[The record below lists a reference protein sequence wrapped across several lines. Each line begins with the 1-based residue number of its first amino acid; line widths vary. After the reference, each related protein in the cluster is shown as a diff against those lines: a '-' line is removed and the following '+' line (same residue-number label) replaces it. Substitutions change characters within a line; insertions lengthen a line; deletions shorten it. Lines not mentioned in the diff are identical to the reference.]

1 MDLYKK
7 FNKNILDIARITK
20 KNKVLLSVS
29 GGPDSLVMFDLS
41 LRLREEFGIE
51 FGVFHLDHQLREE
64 SEAEAEMVKKI
75 CEENKVEYWVEK
87 EDISKLKTKNTG
99 SIEAIAREVRFKYL
113 SQIYFNN
120 KFDGVLTGHQAD
132 DQIETVLFNL
142 FRGSGL
148 EGLSGMNVVSNY
160 QKMLLIK
167 PLLNIWRKEIE
178 AYCTEKGLN
187 PNIDKSNFTL
197 EYTRNRI
204 RNELIPYLEEHFNN
218 SIKPTLFET
227 INIISDEHKFIN
239 EIVNN
244 SLAELIVESGEE
256 YLDLDIKRLYN
267 EDISIQRRIIR
278 KAISQVKG
286 NLDGIYQ
293 KHINILTDAIKYE
306 VETDK
311 TGKTYQLPAGFK
323 CRIEYNIISFRSE
336 SWYNNISTYNRVF
349 NNSGE
354 FLLPDGSCFIF
365 KEFAINDINWG
376 EASEDKKVFI
386 DYDEVNW
393 PLILRHRKKGDRF
406 KPLNMQG
413 TKKVKDFFI
422 DAKVPQHIRDRIPIL
437 VDGNGRIIWIVGERI
452 DDRFKITS
460 KTQKLLM
467 LKYELGKK
475 GEF

>member
-1 MDLYKK
+1 MDLYKTFK
-7 FNKNILDIARITK
+7 KNILDIAGITK
-20 KNKVLLSVS
+20 ENKLLLSVS

-41 LRLREEFGIE
+41 LRLRNEFEIE

-75 CEENKVEYWVEK
+75 CKENAVESWIEK
-87 EDISKLKTKNTG
+87 EDISKLNTKSTG
-99 SIEAIAREVRFKYL
+99 SIEAIAREVRFEYL
-113 SQIYFNN
+113 SKIYFTNE
-120 KFDGVLTGHQAD
+120 FDGVLTGHQAD

-148 EGLSGMNVVSNY
+148 AGLSGMNVASNY

-167 PLLNIWRKEIE
+167 PLLKIWRKEIE
-178 AYCTEKGLN
+178 SYCIEKGLS

-197 EYTRNRI
+197 QYTRNRI
-204 RNELIPYLEEHFNN
+204 RNELIPYLEEYFND
-218 SIKPTLFET
+218 SIKSTLFET
-227 INIISDEHKFIN
+227 INIIGDEHKFIN
-239 EIVNN
+239 KIVNN
-244 SLAELIVESGEE
+244 TFAELIVGSGEE

-278 KAISQVKG
+278 KAILKVKG

-293 KHINILTDAIKYE
+293 KHINILTDAINYE
-306 VETDK
+306 IETDN
-311 TGKTYQLPAGFK
+311 TGKDYQLPAGLK

-336 SWYNNISTYNRVF
+336 SWYNNISSYNRIF
-349 NNSGE
+349 NNLGK
-354 FLLPDGSCFIF
+354 FLLPDDSYFTL
-365 KEFAINDINWG
+365 KEFAINDINW
-376 EASEDKKVFI
+376 EKASGDKIVFI

-393 PLILRHRKKGDRF
+393 PLILRHRKNGDRF

-422 DAKVPQHIRDRIPIL
+422 DQKVPQHIRDRIPIL
-437 VDGNGRIIWIVGERI
+437 VDGDGRIIWIVGERI

-460 KTQKLLM
+460 KTQSLLM
-467 LKYELGKK
+467 LKYEFKKK